1 MEDYKYTKNG
11 QLVARKYADI
21 LEKSRPRTEQSLR
34 RHPRMP
40 LQNRA
45 KIFAPFAA
53 LRGYEDGLDE
63 MQREKLANDLDPGQT
78 LEDWLAPEEPI
89 ESEPLV

>member
-1 MEDYKYTKNG
+1 MEDYKNSELGRRTA
-11 QLVARKYADI
+11 QKYADI
-21 LEKSRPRTEQSLR
+21 LYEERPNSAESLR

-53 LRGYEDGLDE
+53 LRGYDEELDD
-63 MQREKLANDLDPGQT
+63 QRQRSEQENRGDARVDAEWLEYSIG
-78 LEDWLAPEEPI
+78 LEDP
-89 ESEPLV
+89 

>member
-1 MEDYKYTKNG
+1 MEDYKHTKEG

-21 LEKSRPRTEQSLR
+21 LDKSRPQTEQSLR

-40 LQNRA
+40 VQNRA

-53 LRGYEDGLDE
+53 LRGYE
-63 MQREKLANDLDPGQT
+63 EKLDDAQRAQLARALDPGQT
-78 LEDWLAPEEPI
+78 LEDWLAPGEGPDEP
-89 ESEPLV
+89 

>member
-1 MEDYKYTKNG
+1 MEDYKHTKTG
-11 QLVARKYADI
+11 RLVARKYADI
-21 LEKSRPRTEQSLR
+21 LEKSRPQTEQSLR

-53 LRGYEDGLDE
+53 LRGYEDGLDA
-63 MQREKLANDLDPGQT
+63 MQKEKLARDLDPGQT
-78 LEDWLAPEEPI
+78 LEDWLAPDEPA
-89 ESEPLV
+89 E